1 MCNAFVFFV
10 YLGPPKA
17 LDEDETEF
25 LDNLATV
32 SITKMFPSMY
42 DGVFLFY
49 RMELLVTIFYYE
61 ILSPFTLSLYDS
73 FVASWIITCPLFQVL
88 YSNI

>member
-1 MCNAFVFFV
+1 MLNAFVLFV

-32 SITKMFPSMY
+32 SMTKIFPSMY
-42 DGVFLFY
+42 GGVFLFY

-61 ILSPFTLSLYDS
+61 NLSPSTLS
-73 FVASWIITCPLFQVL
+73 
-88 YSNI
+88 